1 MRSAAAWN
9 ATSTTGPSS
18 AWSRSRSICGWPGPS
33 WTKSLPPRRSCSRAR
48 RTSLAAATEELRE
61 LARGLHPPVLTD
73 RGLVAALES
82 LAGRSPLPVS
92 VEAEVT
98 DRAPPSAE
106 AAAYF
111 VVSEALT
118 NVVRHA
124 QAEHALVRV
133 DRPDGRLQVE
143 IHDDGRGGADAAGG
157 SGLRGLSDR
166 VAALDG
172 SLEVESRPGG
182 GTVVRAVIPVAS

>member
-1 MRSAAAWN
+1 MARAKLDEEPADAAELLER
-9 ATSTTGPSS
+9 ATNE
-18 AWSRSRSICGWPGPS
+18 
-33 WTKSLPPRRSCSRAR
+33 
-48 RTSLAAATEELRE
+48 LAAATEELRE

-73 RGLVAALES
+73 RGLVAALEA
-82 LAGRSPLPVS
+82 LAGRSLLPVS
-92 VEAEVT
+92 VEAKVT

-124 QAEHALVRV
+124 QADQAMVRV
-133 DRPDGRLQVE
+133 NRADGLLRVE
-143 IHDDGRGGADAAGG
+143 IHDDGRGGADPAAG

-172 SLEVESRPGG
+172 SLEVDSRPGG
-182 GTVVRAVIPVAS
+182 GTVVRAVIPVAH